1 MEEELTLEDIPPEV
15 LEMALT
21 EELIEE
27 EDKSLSDEE
36 VLTLCKDD
44 LKTAKKNKV
53 DIDGKISD
61 WRDLAEGKSLG
72 NETEGRSK
80 YVSKE
85 TQKAINW
92 LVPNMI
98 KPFTSS
104 NNAAEFQPRTAEDED
119 TAKAQTTL
127 INYQFNND
135 FPRYQFLHTAITLFT
150 SEGTTVAR
158 TGWIHEEETSSE
170 TIPFEGFTTEQ
181 VQELE
186 QQGAEINIE
195 DQAEVMVDVTEDPTG
210 TRLSEMIY
218 KGTATITKTT
228 TTVSRPDAESIRN
241 EDFYILGETI
251 EESDACI
258 QRIDTTRGEL
268 RDQDKAYNDNGIY
281 ENVDLI
287 TSNGQDPKEAGL
299 AQTRQTDLETY
310 GAVDPDDI
318 SSRDPITIYEYYGL
332 IDRDGSGIPQPIVCV
347 WSGNTILRITDNPFP
362 DKAPP
367 FIGAPYMAVPFSFW
381 GNAMAFYL
389 EDVTKVKSAIMRTFI
404 DLMATSTNGINHI
417 QKGALDPLNLR
428 RLKEAKIGSVIEW
441 NDLGQ
446 HKDQVQNE
454 IPQSLQDMYELFTAE
469 GENESGVTRYSQG
482 LDAQSLNKMMSLDTI
497 IPMADGSIKPLGDI
511 IDGDRI
517 IGRRGVTTVEHAH
530 PISYPVT
537 AYEITTK
544 NGEKFKAGE
553 EHYWSV
559 HITKMRKTLKG
570 HEAPAMDKDWYRID
584 TQTMFELMQAGY
596 RLQLPR
602 AERPEFT
609 DIAVNLPL
617 DPYLLGYWLGDGQS
631 YSPEITTMDYEV
643 VKSYEDVGYTMFKN
657 KHGHE
662 EVASTYTISSPNIE
676 RTRGEDG
683 TYEPNGSFSSQIKET
698 GLHGNKHIPEAYF
711 KAPYFARLELIR
723 GLMDSDGSHDSYA
736 CAKFY
741 QGDNQ
746 LLWDTYRLLKT
757 MGWKVSE
764 PCIIH
769 EAGKESILDGR
780 TITSNGVWQIRFTS
794 FDNPFRIKRK
804 ADKWKPSL
812 RYNREPIDEIRV
824 IPVEPMRC
832 LTVSA
837 EDKLFAIGEHWTL
850 TANTA
855 TGITAIM
862 NASQMR
868 TWETTTR
875 FAEQFMKPLFRKWIA
890 YNQAFLDKNIA
901 LRIVGDQYKEI
912 TPDDIKGNFDLIVNI
927 AIAGSEE
934 AKGQKIIGLLQMVSP
949 LVQQGVLPAYHIT
962 KLIAELE
969 ELAGFKDLAQ
979 ELKQEA
985 DKKEEIRNQA
995 QAAFMQMPEDAQV
1008 QVMAMVQQQAQ
1019 GGQQQQGVPQ

>member
-80 YVSKE
+80 FVSKE

-104 NNAAEFQPRTAEDED
+104 NAAAEFQPRTADDED

-186 QQGAEINIE
+186 GQGAEINIE

-210 TRLSEMIY
+210 TKLSQMIY

-299 AQTRQTDLETY
+299 AQTRQEDLETY

-367 FIGAPYMAVPFSFW
+367 FVGAPYMAVPFSFW

-446 HKDQVQNE
+446 HKDQVHNE

-469 GENESGVTRYSQG
+469 GENESGVTRYTQG
-482 LDAQSLNKMMSLDTI
+482 LDAQSLNK
-497 IPMADGSIKPLGDI
+497 
-511 IDGDRI
+511 
-517 IGRRGVTTVEHAH
+517 
-530 PISYPVT
+530 
-537 AYEITTK
+537 
-544 NGEKFKAGE
+544 
-553 EHYWSV
+553 
-559 HITKMRKTLKG
+559 
-570 HEAPAMDKDWYRID
+570 
-584 TQTMFELMQAGY
+584 
-596 RLQLPR
+596 
-602 AERPEFT
+602 
-609 DIAVNLPL
+609 
-617 DPYLLGYWLGDGQS
+617 
-631 YSPEITTMDYEV
+631 
-643 VKSYEDVGYTMFKN
+643 
-657 KHGHE
+657 
-662 EVASTYTISSPNIE
+662 
-676 RTRGEDG
+676 
-683 TYEPNGSFSSQIKET
+683 
-698 GLHGNKHIPEAYF
+698 
-711 KAPYFARLELIR
+711 
-723 GLMDSDGSHDSYA
+723 
-736 CAKFY
+736 
-741 QGDNQ
+741 
-746 LLWDTYRLLKT
+746 
-757 MGWKVSE
+757 
-764 PCIIH
+764 
-769 EAGKESILDGR
+769 
-780 TITSNGVWQIRFTS
+780 
-794 FDNPFRIKRK
+794 
-804 ADKWKPSL
+804 
-812 RYNREPIDEIRV
+812 
-824 IPVEPMRC
+824 
-832 LTVSA
+832 
-837 EDKLFAIGEHWTL
+837 
-850 TANTA
+850 TA

-995 QAAFMQMPEDAQV
+995 QAAFMQMPEDAQI